1 MKQNDESASAVKF
14 PRVLSYRSQRS
25 IYVPM
30 DQNDDGT
37 YTHSIRIYMD
47 DILSIRSH
55 PDGYCNISTNN
66 REPIRTLCQLC
77 DFLNIL
83 DKASFARIAH
93 DTIVNLT
100 KVDVV
105 YPKALSINGVFYDVC
120 GPYIEEVM
128 ESFSMVEDCIQTG
141 NNAPWPYEKEL
152 FVHDEKCAK
161 RVRLPEVTYIDVGG
175 NFTTIHFSGRQKS
188 ISIMIPLKVWHQ
200 ILPQEHFV
208 KISKSVIINQH
219 YVDGF
224 VTQEPYSID
233 LGKNTFKV
241 SRPYYHQIKTT
252 LPILHPT
259 NVVESYKAEWNRRTM

>member
-1 MKQNDESASAVKF
+1 MKQNDESVSAVKF

-55 PDGYCNISTNN
+55 SDGYCYIRTNS
-66 REPIRTLCQLC
+66 REPIRTLCQLH
-77 DFLNIL
+77 DFIDIL
-83 DKASFARIAH
+83 DKYSFARIAH

-105 YPKALSINGVFYDVC
+105 YQRALSINGVFYDVC

-175 NFTTIHFSGRQKS
+175 NFTTIHFCGRQKS

-200 ILPQEHFV
+200 ILPKDHFV

-259 NVVESYKAEWNRRTM
+259 TVVESYKAEWNRRTM